1 MPADT
6 LYLLMSRQDA
16 DLFLASAT
24 FVAAS
29 LDKEGFIHASGSE
42 AQTLRVAN
50 RKFRGVPDLV
60 ALEISRAQLLAP
72 VKDEFGGEQELF
84 PHIYGPLNTG
94 ACTARLP
101 VLLDASGEF
110 NRFGPPLA

>member
-1 MPADT
+1 MPT
-6 LYLLMSRQDA
+6 GVLYLLMSRQDA

-24 FVAAS
+24 FVTTS

-50 RKFRGVPDLV
+50 RKFQHAGDLV
-60 ALEISRAQLLAP
+60 ALEISRDRVQSP
-72 VKDEFGGEQELF
+72 IKDEFGGEPELF

-94 ACTARLP
+94 ACTARRP
-101 VLLDASGEF
+101 VLRDASGAF
-110 NRFGPPLA
+110 DRFGPPLP